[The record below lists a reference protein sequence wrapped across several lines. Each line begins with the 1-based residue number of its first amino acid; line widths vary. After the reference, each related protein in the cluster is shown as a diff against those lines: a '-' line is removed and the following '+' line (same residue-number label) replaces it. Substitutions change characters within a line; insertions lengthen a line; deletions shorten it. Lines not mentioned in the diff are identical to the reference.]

1 MKKSGKTKHQEPESY
16 FPEEARKTFEAGEEQ
31 ILYEEALKKA
41 KEFKP
46 NLDCCTEYENG
57 YVFGS
62 YSDDLYVGGIGHTPC
77 VVLKV
82 GGRIISMP
90 EFVIMGTGKEIKS
103 FDL

>member
-1 MKKSGKTKHQEPESY
+1 MKKSGKIKYQEPESY
-16 FPEEARKTFEAGEEQ
+16 FPEEVRKIFEAGEEQ

-46 NLDCCTEYENG
+46 NLDNCTEYENG

-62 YSDDLYVGGIGHTPC
+62 HSDDLYEGGIGHTPC
-77 VVLKV
+77 VVLKSD
-82 GGRIISMP
+82 GRIISMP